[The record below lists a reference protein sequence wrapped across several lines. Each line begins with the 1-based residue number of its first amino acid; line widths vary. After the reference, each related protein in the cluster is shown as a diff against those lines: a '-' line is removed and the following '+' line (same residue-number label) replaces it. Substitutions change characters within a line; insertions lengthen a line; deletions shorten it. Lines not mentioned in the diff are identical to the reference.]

1 MANIHD
7 HAQAVTETLASR
19 LHAMRESRGWT
30 LEELAERAGLSRAYL
45 SRLEGGDRQ
54 PSLAALCSIAGALGV
69 SVAALFEQPDP
80 AQECIIV
87 RHDSGVARTV
97 NHLQFTPLSGSTQ
110 PFNLRPIAVTIP
122 AHRPGDETY
131 QHDGEEWIHVISGT
145 VRLLIDGAE
154 HLLEPGDS
162 AHFNSRR
169 PHRLS
174 AAGGNE
180 AKMILVACP
189 LPVSLNS
196 GTYRTAQ
203 TEDDM
208 SIAPVPNPL

>member
-7 HAQAVTETLASR
+7 HAQAVTESLGGR

-30 LEELAERAGLSRAYL
+30 LENLADRAELSRAYL

-54 PSLAALCSIAGALGV
+54 PSLAALCAIAGAFGV

-80 AQECIIV
+80 AQDCIIV
-87 RHDSGVARTV
+87 RKQGAVARTV
-97 NHLQFTPLSGSTQ
+97 NHLEFVPLSASTQ

-131 QHDGEEWIHVISGT
+131 QHDGEEWVHVLSGQ
-145 VRLLIDGAE
+145 VRLAIDGDE
-154 HLLEPGDS
+154 HVLEPGDS

-174 AAGGNE
+174 ALGGND
-180 AKMILVACP
+180 AQIILVACP
-189 LPVSLNS
+189 IPVSLNA
-196 GTYRTAQ
+196 GTYRAALA
-203 TEDDM
+203 EDANTDF
-208 SIAPVPNPL
+208 IRA